1 MKHPQT
7 MQFVDWR
14 WAMTLLRWALLAA
27 WTVLIGASLAWNV
40 VLHNQTIE
48 DQARI
53 IARTAFEKDVLYR
66 RWNNGYGGVYVWI
79 TPNSQPNPY
88 LDVPERDL
96 TTTGGQQLTMIN
108 PAYMTRQVFEL
119 QRADMGVIGH
129 ITSLKPIRPLNQAD
143 AWETSALQAFERG
156 ETESSVMVEVDGHPL
171 LRLMRPLMV
180 EEKCLK
186 CHAKQGYTVGQVR
199 GGISEA
205 VPLTPLRAAGQNAL
219 ITLVMAHAGIWLV
232 GLIGIWGSVYFLQ
245 RSLHKQRS
253 AEQKL
258 LEMSTHDRLTGLYNR
273 TYFEEVFQDLEE
285 IKSGPVS
292 IFMADV
298 DNLKRVNDEQGHP
311 AGDMLIQRAA
321 EVFRD
326 SFRVE
331 DTVARIGGDEFVII
345 LPKTDAVQAAAILQ
359 RVQLNLAQHNIH
371 YPNELLDFSIGI
383 ATTAPG
389 DTLQNTFKLA
399 DQRMY
404 ENKRKKKQGITKP

>member
-1 MKHPQT
+1 MKPPQT
-7 MQFVDWR
+7 MQFVDWHWTAAVAR
-14 WAMTLLRWALLAA
+14 WAILGV
-27 WTVLIGASLAWNV
+27 WTILIGASLAWNV

-96 TTTGGQQLTMIN
+96 TTTSGQQLTMIN

-129 ITSLKPIRPLNQAD
+129 ITSLRPIRPLNQAD
-143 AWETSALQAFERG
+143 SWETSALQAFERG
-156 ETESSVMVEVDGHPL
+156 EVESSIMADIGGQSM

-186 CHAKQGYTVGQVR
+186 CHASQGYAVGQVR
-199 GGISEA
+199 GGISES
-205 VPLTPLRAAGQNAL
+205 VPLAPLRAAGQNAL
-219 ITLVMAHAGIWLV
+219 ITLMIAHAGIWLV
-232 GLIGIWGSVYFLQ
+232 GLAGIFGGTSFLQ
-245 RSLHKQRS
+245 RSLYRQQK

-273 TYFEEVFQDLEE
+273 AYFEEVFQNLEE
-285 IKSGPVS
+285 LKASPIS
-292 IFMADV
+292 IFMTDI
-298 DNLKRVNDEQGHP
+298 DNLKQTNDEQGHP
-311 AGDMLIQRAA
+311 AGDELIQRAA
-321 EVFRD
+321 EVFRE
-326 SFRVE
+326 SFRTE
-331 DTVARIGGDEFVII
+331 DIVARIGGDEFVII
-345 LPKTDAVQAAAILQ
+345 LPKTDESKAAAILQ
-359 RVQLNLAQHNIH
+359 RVQIKLQEHNANH
-371 YPNELLDFSIGI
+371 PGVPLDFSIGI
-383 ATTAPG
+383 ATAAPG
-389 DTLQNTFKLA
+389 DTLQSTFKQA

-404 ENKRKKKQGITKP
+404 ENKRKKKQGIIS